1 MKNSASR
8 SRRRALSQALP
19 SLAIGLCAIMASSAA
34 PIAGAQTTG
43 PATRLIVGYPA
54 GGPVD
59 GAARLIA
66 PALARELGSAVVVEN
81 RPGAN
86 ATLAGDLVAKAGADA
101 SLLWFAAS
109 PTVTISPNVMRKMS
123 FDPMRDLRPLA
134 PVVSYYNVLVINRDL
149 PFKGF
154 NDLVA
159 YARANPG
166 KVTFGSAGIGGSN
179 HLAAELLAIKTNT
192 KMTHVPYKGN
202 APAMTDVIG
211 GQLTMMFDIISTAL
225 PQITSGR
232 VRAIAVSSP
241 TRNRSLPDVPTL
253 IESGV
258 ADFDVGGWMAIYGP
272 PALHDAAAQRVTE
285 ATKRV
290 LAQAE
295 IRSRLEELGFTL
307 WTGDG
312 ATLSKRAVAERAM
325 WATVTKGIEID

>member
-1 MKNSASR
+1 MNR
-8 SRRRALSQALP
+8 SVLVAWRQAL
-19 SLAIGLCAIMASSAA
+19 AMKVFTAA
-34 PIAGAQTTG
+34 AGACAVMSAILPLAANAQS
-43 PATRLIVGYPA
+43 ATQPIRLLVGYTA

-66 PALARELGSAVVVEN
+66 PALSRELGAPVVVEN

-86 ATLAGDLVAKAGADA
+86 ATLAGDLVAKAGSDA
-101 SLLWFAAS
+101 TMLWFAAS

-154 NDLVA
+154 NDLIA

-179 HLAAELLAIKTNT
+179 HLAAELLAVKTNT
-192 KMTHVPYKGN
+192 KMVHVPYKGN

-241 TRNRSLPDVPTL
+241 SRNRSLPEVPTL

-258 ADFDVGGWMAIYGP
+258 PDFDVGGWMAIYGP
-272 PALHDAAAQRVTE
+272 PAMVDTAAQRVTE
-285 ATKRV
+285 ATQRV
-290 LAQAE
+290 LAQAD
-295 IRSRLEELGFTL
+295 IRNRLEELGFTL

-312 ATLSKRAVAERAM
+312 ATLTKRAVAERAM
-325 WATVTKGIEID
+325 WATVTQGIVID

>member
-1 MKNSASR
+1 MLFR
-8 SRRRALSQALP
+8 S
-19 SLAIGLCAIMASSAA
+19 A
-34 PIAGAQTTG
+34 PI
-43 PATRLIVGYPA
+43 RLLVGYPA

-59 GAARLIA
+59 GAARLVA
-66 PALARELGSAVVVEN
+66 PALARELGVPVVVEN

-86 ATLAGDLVAKAGADA
+86 ATLAGDLVAKAGADPTV
-101 SLLWFAAS
+101 LWFAAS
-109 PTVTISPNVMRKMS
+109 PTVTISPNIMRKMS
-123 FDPMRDLRPLA
+123 FDPMRDLRALA
-134 PVVSYYNVLVINRDL
+134 PVVSFYNVLVINRDL

-154 NDLVA
+154 NDLIA

-179 HLAAELLAIKTNT
+179 HLSAELLALKTGT
-192 KMTHVPYKGN
+192 RMTHVPYKGN

-232 VRAIAVSSP
+232 VRAVAVSSP
-241 TRNRSLPDVPTL
+241 TRNRSLPEVPTL

-258 ADFDVGGWMAIYGP
+258 ADFDVGGWMGIYGP
-272 PALHDAAAQRVTE
+272 PALPDAAASRITT
-285 ATKRV
+285 ATQKV
-290 LAQAE
+290 LATPE

-325 WATVTKGIEID
+325 WASVTKGIEVD

>member
-1 MKNSASR
+1 MTKLPSQP
-8 SRRRALSQALP
+8 RRTALSRTL
-19 SLAIGLCAIMASSAA
+19 STLASGLCAAVAICAA
-34 PIAGAQTTG
+34 LPAWAQNSM
-43 PATRLIVGYPA
+43 PATRLVVGYIA

-66 PALARELGSAVVVEN
+66 PALARELGSPVVVEN

-86 ATLAGDLVAKAGADA
+86 ATLAGELVAKSGAE
-101 SLLWFAAS
+101 SSILWFAAS
-109 PTVTISPNVMRKMS
+109 PTITISPNIMRKMS

-149 PFKGF
+149 PFKGVT
-154 NDLVA
+154 DLIA

-179 HLAAELLAIKTNT
+179 HLAAELLAVKTQT

-211 GQLTMMFDIISTAL
+211 GQLTMMFDIVSTAL

-232 VRAIAVSSP
+232 VRAVAVSSP

-272 PALHDAAAQRVTE
+272 PALADAAARRVTE
-285 ATKRV
+285 ATQRV
-290 LAQAE
+290 LAQPE

-312 ATLSKRAVAERAM
+312 ATLSKRATAERAM

>member
-1 MKNSASR
+1 MIKLPSQ
-8 SRRRALSQALP
+8 SRRTALIRTLP
-19 SLAIGLCAIMASSAA
+19 SLASGLCAAVAICAALPAWAQSSA
-34 PIAGAQTTG
+34 
-43 PATRLIVGYPA
+43 PATRLVVGYIA

-66 PALARELGSAVVVEN
+66 PALARELGSPVVVEN

-86 ATLAGDLVAKAGADA
+86 ATLAGELVAKSGAE
-101 SLLWFAAS
+101 SSILWFAAS
-109 PTVTISPNVMRKMS
+109 PTVTISPNIMRKMS

-149 PFKGF
+149 PFKGVD
-154 NDLVA
+154 DLIA
-159 YARANPG
+159 FARANPG

-179 HLAAELLAIKTNT
+179 HLAAELLAVKTNT
-192 KMTHVPYKGN
+192 RMTHVPYKGN

-211 GQLTMMFDIISTAL
+211 GQITMMFDIVSTAL

-232 VRAIAVSSP
+232 VRAVAVSSP

-272 PALHDAAAQRVTE
+272 PALPDAAAQRVTE
-285 ATKRV
+285 ATQRV
-290 LAQAE
+290 LAQPE

-312 ATLSKRAVAERAM
+312 STLSKRAIAERAM
-325 WATVTKGIEID
+325 WATVTEGIEID

>member
-1 MKNSASR
+1 MTKLPSQ
-8 SRRRALSQALP
+8 RRRHALIRTLPTLAKSLFAAVAISAALP
-19 SLAIGLCAIMASSAA
+19 AWAQNAA
-34 PIAGAQTTG
+34 P
-43 PATRLIVGYPA
+43 PTRLVVGYIA

-66 PALARELGSAVVVEN
+66 PALARELGSPVVVEN

-86 ATLAGDLVAKAGADA
+86 ATMAGDLVAKAGAD
-101 SLLWFAAS
+101 SSVLWFAAS
-109 PTVTISPNVMRKMS
+109 PTVTISPNIMRKMS

-154 NDLVA
+154 NDLIA
-159 YARANPG
+159 FARANPG

-179 HLAAELLAIKTNT
+179 HLAAELLAIKTQT
-192 KMTHVPYKGN
+192 RMTHVPYKGN

-211 GQLTMMFDIISTAL
+211 GQLTMMFDIVSTAL

-272 PALHDAAAQRVTE
+272 PALPDAAAQRVTE
-285 ATKRV
+285 ATQRV

-295 IRSRLEELGFTL
+295 IRTRLEELGFTL

-312 ATLSKRAVAERAM
+312 ATLSKRAIAERDM

>member
-1 MKNSASR
+1 
-8 SRRRALSQALP
+8 
-19 SLAIGLCAIMASSAA
+19 
-34 PIAGAQTTG
+34 
-43 PATRLIVGYPA
+43 
-54 GGPVD
+54 
-59 GAARLIA
+59 
-66 PALARELGSAVVVEN
+66 
-81 RPGAN
+81 
-86 ATLAGDLVAKAGADA
+86 LVAKAGADA

-159 YARANPG
+159 HARANPG

-258 ADFDVGGWMAIYGP
+258 PDFDVGGWMAIYGP
-272 PALHDAAAQRVTE
+272 PALPDAAAQRVTE
-285 ATKRV
+285 ATQRV

-295 IRSRLEELGFTL
+295 IRSRLEDLGFTL

-312 ATLSKRAVAERAM
+312 ATLSKRAIAERAM